1 MLQRNNGVFARHKH
15 DCGQIP
21 GEVLIEGPDPKPQ
34 RQYGFPRQ
42 EEGEVAKVIDSLLQ
56 TVLRR
61 VASTNN
67 APIWPVK
74 KVDGS
79 WRLTVDYRELNKV
92 TPLTAPTVATSPVTM
107 MRQGAQ
113 AKFFMVLDIS
123 DGFWSIPLNWS
134 CQYKFAF
141 IFQGQQYTWI

>member
-1 MLQRNNGVFARHKH
+1 MFAQQKH

-42 EEGEVAKVIDSLLQ
+42 AEGEVANVIDSLLQ
-56 TVLRR
+56 LGVLRR

-74 KVDGS
+74 KADGS
-79 WRLTVDYRELNKV
+79 WRLTSNYRELNKV
-92 TPLTAPTVATSPVTM
+92 TPLMAPTVATSPVTM
-107 MRQGAQ
+107 MRQGSPGKVFHGTGYQ
-113 AKFFMVLDIS
+113 
-123 DGFWSIPLNWS
+123 
-134 CQYKFAF
+134 
-141 IFQGQQYTWI
+141 